1 MNEILFF
8 KTFSLV
14 GGMLVITSV
23 GARINKA
30 YETTQEA
37 VLTIGGTFLTLF
49 IVYSLRDDFP
59 TNLLA
64 LAAFSFCIGWSI
76 GPTITMF
83 GESFKFRKYRQKI
96 GLKSKVIEKKKSF
109 WGGDENKKTVFF
121 YLDSPEKLFE
131 SDSPEMVE
139 VRKTFKKDVL
149 ANDKDPYSQKWQNN
163 IFFAM
168 VATTLSV
175 FMTAAIVYFSDTDF
189 GFMGSFLFFAL
200 IGLIIVRLLK
210 AWVIKDS
217 SFSMIQTGAGI
228 VIFTLY
234 LIYDFNRLEKA
245 MAKGDE
251 SWGTAVDLAVNIYL
265 DIVNLFLLILEAL
278 SESNKPIIK
287 ELKLYNSQ

>member
-1 MNEILFF
+1 MNEVLFF

-14 GGMLVITSV
+14 GGMLLITSI

-30 YETTQEA
+30 YETTMEA

-59 TNLLA
+59 SNLLA
-64 LAAFSFCIGWSI
+64 LVAFSFCIGWSM

-83 GESFKFRKYRQKI
+83 GERFKFRKYSQKI
-96 GLKSKVIEKKKSF
+96 GLKSKVVEKKKSF
-109 WGGDENKKTVFF
+109 WGGKENKKTVFYYKDSPNKVF
-121 YLDSPEKLFE
+121 EYDSPELVKIRNQFKE
-131 SDSPEMVE
+131 E
-139 VRKTFKKDVL
+139 VL
-149 ANDKDPYSQKWQNN
+149 SIDKDPYSQKWQNN
-163 IFFAM
+163 VFFAM

-189 GFMGSFLFFAL
+189 GFLGSFLFFAL
-200 IGLIIVRLLK
+200 LGLIIVRLLK

-217 SFSMIQTGAGI
+217 SFSMIQTGIGI
-228 VIFTLY
+228 VIFTFY

-245 MAKGDE
+245 MAQGDE

-265 DIVNLFLLILEAL
+265 DIVNLFLLILEAMA
-278 SESNKPIIK
+278 EN
-287 ELKLYNSQ
+287 N

>member
-14 GGMLVITSV
+14 GGMLLITSI

-30 YETTQEA
+30 YETTMEA

-59 TNLLA
+59 SNLLA
-64 LAAFSFCIGWSI
+64 LVAFSFCIGWSM

-83 GESFKFRKYRQKI
+83 GERFKFRKYSQKI
-96 GLKSKVIEKKKSF
+96 GLKSKVVEKKKSF
-109 WGGDENKKTVFF
+109 WGGKENKKTVFYYKDSPNKLF
-121 YLDSPEKLFE
+121 EYDSPELVKIRNQFKE
-131 SDSPEMVE
+131 E
-139 VRKTFKKDVL
+139 VL
-149 ANDKDPYSQKWQNN
+149 SIDKDPYSQKWQNN
-163 IFFAM
+163 VFFAM

-189 GFMGSFLFFAL
+189 GFLGSFLFFAL
-200 IGLIIVRLLK
+200 LGLIIVRLLK

-217 SFSMIQTGAGI
+217 SFSMIQTGIGI
-228 VIFTLY
+228 VIFTFY

-245 MAKGDE
+245 MAQGDE
-251 SWGTAVDLAVNIYL
+251 SWGTAVDLAVSIYL
-265 DIVNLFLLILEAL
+265 DIVNLFLLILEAMA
-278 SESNKPIIK
+278 EN
-287 ELKLYNSQ
+287 N

>member
-14 GGMLVITSV
+14 GGMLLITSI

-30 YETTQEA
+30 YETTMEA

-49 IVYSLRDDFP
+49 IVYSLRHDFP
-59 TNLLA
+59 TNLFA
-64 LAAFSFCIGWSI
+64 LTAFSFCIGWSM

-83 GESFKFRKYRQKI
+83 GERFKFRKYSQKI
-96 GLKSKVIEKKKSF
+96 GLKSKVVEKKKSF
-109 WGGDENKKTVFF
+109 WGGNENKKTVF
-121 YLDSPEKLFE
+121 YYKDSPEKVFE
-131 SDSPEMVE
+131 YDSSEMVG
-139 VRKTFKKDVL
+139 VRDRFKKEILSQDS
-149 ANDKDPYSQKWQNN
+149 DPYSQKWQNN

-189 GFMGSFLFFAL
+189 GFLGSFLFFAL
-200 IGLIIVRLLK
+200 LGLIIVRLLK

-217 SFSMIQTGAGI
+217 SFSMIQTGIGI

-245 MAKGDE
+245 MARGDE

-265 DIVNLFLLILEAL
+265 DIVNLFLYILEAL
-278 SESNKPIIK
+278 SEN
-287 ELKLYNSQ
+287 N

>member
-14 GGMLVITSV
+14 GGMLLITSI

-30 YETTQEA
+30 YETTFEA
-37 VLTIGGTFLTLF
+37 VLTIVGTFLTLF
-49 IVYSLRDDFP
+49 IVYSLREDFP
-59 TNLLA
+59 TNLMA
-64 LAAFSFCIGWSI
+64 LSAFSFCIGWSM

-83 GESFKFRKYRQKI
+83 GERFKFRKYQKKI
-96 GLKSKVIEKKKSF
+96 GLKSKVLEEKKSF
-109 WGGDENKKTVFF
+109 WGSNENKKTV
-121 YLDSPEKLFE
+121 YYYEDSPEKVFE
-131 SDSPEMVE
+131 YDSSAMVGI
-139 VRKTFKKDVL
+139 RDRFKKEILTQDS
-149 ANDKDPYSQKWQNN
+149 DPYSQKWQNN

-189 GFMGSFLFFAL
+189 GFMGSFLFVAL

-278 SESNKPIIK
+278 AEN
-287 ELKLYNSQ
+287 N

>member
-14 GGMLVITSV
+14 GGMLLITSI

-30 YETTQEA
+30 YETTMEA

-59 TNLLA
+59 SNLLA
-64 LAAFSFCIGWSI
+64 LVAFSFCIGWSM

-83 GESFKFRKYRQKI
+83 GERFKFRKYSQKI
-96 GLKSKVIEKKKSF
+96 GLKSKVVEKKKSF
-109 WGGDENKKTVFF
+109 WGGKENKKTVFYYKDSPNKLF
-121 YLDSPEKLFE
+121 EYDSPELIKIRNQFKE
-131 SDSPEMVE
+131 E
-139 VRKTFKKDVL
+139 VL
-149 ANDKDPYSQKWQNN
+149 SIDKDPYSQKWQNN
-163 IFFAM
+163 VFFAM

-189 GFMGSFLFFAL
+189 GFLGSFLFFAL
-200 IGLIIVRLLK
+200 LGLIIVRLLK

-217 SFSMIQTGAGI
+217 SFSMIQTGIGI
-228 VIFTLY
+228 VIFTFY

-245 MAKGDE
+245 MAQGDE

-265 DIVNLFLLILEAL
+265 DIVNLFLLILEAMA
-278 SESNKPIIK
+278 EN
-287 ELKLYNSQ
+287 N

>member
-1 MNEILFF
+1 M
-8 KTFSLV
+8 
-14 GGMLVITSV
+14 ITSV

-200 IGLIIVRLLK
+200 LGLIIVRLLK

-278 SESNKPIIK
+278 SESN
-287 ELKLYNSQ
+287 

>member
-14 GGMLVITSV
+14 GGMLLITSI

-30 YETTQEA
+30 YETTMEA

-59 TNLLA
+59 SNLLA
-64 LAAFSFCIGWSI
+64 LVAFSFCIGWSM

-83 GESFKFRKYRQKI
+83 GERFKFRKYSQKI
-96 GLKSKVIEKKKSF
+96 GLKSKVVEKKKSF
-109 WGGDENKKTVFF
+109 WGGKENKRTVFYYKDSPNKVF
-121 YLDSPEKLFE
+121 EYDSPELVKIRNQFKE
-131 SDSPEMVE
+131 E
-139 VRKTFKKDVL
+139 VL
-149 ANDKDPYSQKWQNN
+149 SIDKDPYSQKWQNN
-163 IFFAM
+163 VFFAM

-189 GFMGSFLFFAL
+189 GFLGSFLFFAL
-200 IGLIIVRLLK
+200 LGLIIVRLLK

-217 SFSMIQTGAGI
+217 SFSMIQTGIGI
-228 VIFTLY
+228 VIFTFY

-245 MAKGDE
+245 MAQGDE
-251 SWGTAVDLAVNIYL
+251 SWGTAVDIAVNIYL
-265 DIVNLFLLILEAL
+265 DIVNLFLLILEAMA
-278 SESNKPIIK
+278 EN
-287 ELKLYNSQ
+287 N

>member
-8 KTFSLV
+8 KTFSMV
-14 GGMLVITSV
+14 GGMLLITSI

-30 YETTQEA
+30 YETTFEA
-37 VLTIGGTFLTLF
+37 VLTIGGTFLSLF
-49 IVYSLRDDFP
+49 VVYSLRDNFP
-59 TNLLA
+59 TNLFA
-64 LAAFSFCIGWSI
+64 LSAFSFCIGWSM

-83 GESFKFRKYRQKI
+83 GERFKFRKYQKKI
-96 GLKSKVIEKKKSF
+96 GLNSKVVEKKKSF
-109 WGGDENKKTVFF
+109 WGDNENKKTVF
-121 YLDSPEKLFE
+121 YYKNSPEKVFE
-131 SDSPEMVE
+131 YDSSEMVE
-139 VRKTFKKDVL
+139 VRNKFKKEVL
-149 ANDKDPYSQKWQNN
+149 AQDNDPYSQKWQNN

-175 FMTAAIVYFSDTDF
+175 FMTAAIVYFSETDF

-200 IGLIIVRLLK
+200 LGLIIVRLLK

-217 SFSMIQTGAGI
+217 SFSMIQTSAGI
-228 VIFTLY
+228 IIFTLY

-245 MAKGDE
+245 MEQGDE

-278 SESNKPIIK
+278 SESN
-287 ELKLYNSQ
+287 

>member
-14 GGMLVITSV
+14 GGMLLITSI

-30 YETTQEA
+30 YETTFEA
-37 VLTIGGTFLTLF
+37 VLTIGGTFLSLF
-49 IVYSLRDDFP
+49 VVYSLRDNFP
-59 TNLLA
+59 TNLFA
-64 LAAFSFCIGWSI
+64 LSAFSFCIGWSM

-83 GESFKFRKYRQKI
+83 GERFKFRKYQKKI
-96 GLKSKVIEKKKSF
+96 GLNSKVVEKKKSF
-109 WGGDENKKTVFF
+109 WGDNENKKTVF
-121 YLDSPEKLFE
+121 YYKNSPEKVFE
-131 SDSPEMVE
+131 YDSSEMVE
-139 VRKTFKKDVL
+139 VRNKFKKEVL
-149 ANDKDPYSQKWQNN
+149 AQDNDPYSQKWQNN

-175 FMTAAIVYFSDTDF
+175 FMTAAIVYFSETDF

-200 IGLIIVRLLK
+200 LGLIIVRLLK

-217 SFSMIQTGAGI
+217 SFSMIQTSAGI
-228 VIFTLY
+228 IIFTLY

-245 MAKGDE
+245 MEQGDE

-265 DIVNLFLLILEAL
+265 DIVNLFLLIIEAL
-278 SESNKPIIK
+278 SESN
-287 ELKLYNSQ
+287 

>member
-14 GGMLVITSV
+14 GGMLLITSI

-30 YETTQEA
+30 YETTFEA
-37 VLTIGGTFLTLF
+37 VLTIAGTFLTLF
-49 IVYSLRDDFP
+49 IVYSLREDFP

-64 LAAFSFCIGWSI
+64 LTAFSFCIGWSM

-83 GESFKFRKYRQKI
+83 GERFKFRKYSQKI
-96 GLKSKVIEKKKSF
+96 GLKSKVVEKKKSF
-109 WGGDENKKTVFF
+109 WGGNENKKTVF
-121 YLDSPEKLFE
+121 YYKDSPEKKFE
-131 SDSPEMVE
+131 YDSSEMVK
-139 VRKTFKKDVL
+139 VRNKFKKEIL
-149 ANDKDPYSQKWQNN
+149 AQDDDPYSQKWQNN

-175 FMTAAIVYFSDTDF
+175 YMTAFIVYFSETDF
-189 GFMGSFLFFAL
+189 GFLGSFLFFAL
-200 IGLIIVRLLK
+200 LGLIIVRLLK

-217 SFSMIQTGAGI
+217 SFSMLQTGIGI

-245 MAKGDE
+245 MARGDE
-251 SWGTAVDLAVNIYL
+251 SWGTAIDIAVNIYL
-265 DIVNLFLLILEAL
+265 DIVNLFLYILEAL
-278 SESNKPIIK
+278 SEN
-287 ELKLYNSQ
+287 N

>member
-14 GGMLVITSV
+14 GGMLLITSI

-30 YETTQEA
+30 YETTMEA

-59 TNLLA
+59 SNLLA
-64 LAAFSFCIGWSI
+64 LVAFSFCIGWSM

-83 GESFKFRKYRQKI
+83 GERFKFRKYSQKI
-96 GLKSKVIEKKKSF
+96 GLKSKVVEKKKSF
-109 WGGDENKKTVFF
+109 WGGKENKKTVFYYKDSPNKVF
-121 YLDSPEKLFE
+121 EYDSPELVKI
-131 SDSPEMVE
+131 
-139 VRKTFKKDVL
+139 RNQFKKEVL
-149 ANDKDPYSQKWQNN
+149 SIDKDPYSQKWQNN
-163 IFFAM
+163 VFFAM

-189 GFMGSFLFFAL
+189 GFLGSFLFFAL
-200 IGLIIVRLLK
+200 LGLIIVRLLK

-217 SFSMIQTGAGI
+217 SFSMIQTGIGI
-228 VIFTLY
+228 VIFTFY

-245 MAKGDE
+245 MAQGDE

-265 DIVNLFLLILEAL
+265 DIVNLFLLILEAMA
-278 SESNKPIIK
+278 EN
-287 ELKLYNSQ
+287 N

>member
-1 MNEILFF
+1 MNEVLFF

-14 GGMLVITSV
+14 GGMLLITSI

-30 YETTQEA
+30 YETTMEA

-59 TNLLA
+59 SNLLA
-64 LAAFSFCIGWSI
+64 LVAFSFCIGWSM

-83 GESFKFRKYRQKI
+83 GERFKFRKYSQKI
-96 GLKSKVIEKKKSF
+96 GLKSKVVEKKKSF
-109 WGGDENKKTVFF
+109 WGGKENKKTVFYYKDSPNKVF
-121 YLDSPEKLFE
+121 EYDSPELVKIRNQFKE
-131 SDSPEMVE
+131 E
-139 VRKTFKKDVL
+139 VL
-149 ANDKDPYSQKWQNN
+149 SIDKDPYSQKWQNN
-163 IFFAM
+163 VFFAM

-189 GFMGSFLFFAL
+189 GFLGSFLFFAL
-200 IGLIIVRLLK
+200 LGLIIIRLLK

-217 SFSMIQTGAGI
+217 SFSMIQTGIGI
-228 VIFTLY
+228 VIFTFY

-245 MAKGDE
+245 MAQGDE

-265 DIVNLFLLILEAL
+265 DIVNLFLLILEAMA
-278 SESNKPIIK
+278 EN
-287 ELKLYNSQ
+287 N

>member
-14 GGMLVITSV
+14 GGMLVITSA

-109 WGGDENKKTVFF
+109 WGGDENKKTVYF
-121 YLDSPEKLFE
+121 YLDSPEKLFD

-200 IGLIIVRLLK
+200 IGLIIIRLLK

-217 SFSMIQTGAGI
+217 SFSMIQTGTGI

-245 MAKGDE
+245 MVKGDE

-278 SESNKPIIK
+278 SESN
-287 ELKLYNSQ
+287 

>member
-8 KTFSLV
+8 KTFSMV
-14 GGMLVITSV
+14 GGMLLITSI

-30 YETTQEA
+30 YETTFEA
-37 VLTIGGTFLTLF
+37 VLTIGGTFLSLF
-49 IVYSLRDDFP
+49 VVYSLRDNFP
-59 TNLLA
+59 TNLFA
-64 LAAFSFCIGWSI
+64 LSAFSFCIGWSM

-83 GESFKFRKYRQKI
+83 GERFKFRKYQKKI
-96 GLKSKVIEKKKSF
+96 GLNSKVVEKKKSF
-109 WGGDENKKTVFF
+109 WGDNENKKTVF
-121 YLDSPEKLFE
+121 YYKNSPEKVFE
-131 SDSPEMVE
+131 YDSSEMVE
-139 VRKTFKKDVL
+139 VRNKFKKEVL
-149 ANDKDPYSQKWQNN
+149 AQDNDPYSQKWQNN

-175 FMTAAIVYFSDTDF
+175 FMTAAIVYFSETDF

-200 IGLIIVRLLK
+200 LGLIIVRLLK

-217 SFSMIQTGAGI
+217 SFSMIQTAAGI
-228 VIFTLY
+228 IIFTLY

-245 MAKGDE
+245 MEQGDE

-278 SESNKPIIK
+278 SESN
-287 ELKLYNSQ
+287 

>member
-8 KTFSLV
+8 KTFSMV
-14 GGMLVITSV
+14 GGMLLITSI

-30 YETTQEA
+30 YETTFEA
-37 VLTIGGTFLTLF
+37 VLTIGGTFLSLF
-49 IVYSLRDDFP
+49 VVYSLRDNFP
-59 TNLLA
+59 TNLFA
-64 LAAFSFCIGWSI
+64 LSAFSFCIGWSM

-83 GESFKFRKYRQKI
+83 GERFKFRKYQKKI
-96 GLKSKVIEKKKSF
+96 GLNSKVVEKKKSF
-109 WGGDENKKTVFF
+109 WGDNENKKTVF
-121 YLDSPEKLFE
+121 YYKNSPEKVFE
-131 SDSPEMVE
+131 YDSSEMVE
-139 VRKTFKKDVL
+139 VRNKFKKEVL
-149 ANDKDPYSQKWQNN
+149 AQDNDPYSQKWQNN

-175 FMTAAIVYFSDTDF
+175 FLTAAIVYFSETDF

-200 IGLIIVRLLK
+200 LGLIIVRLLK

-217 SFSMIQTGAGI
+217 SFSMIQTSAGI
-228 VIFTLY
+228 IIFTLY

-245 MAKGDE
+245 MEQGDE

-278 SESNKPIIK
+278 SESN
-287 ELKLYNSQ
+287 

>member
-14 GGMLVITSV
+14 GGMLLITSI

-30 YETTQEA
+30 YETTFEA
-37 VLTIGGTFLTLF
+37 VLTIGGTFLSLF
-49 IVYSLRDDFP
+49 VVYSLRDNFP
-59 TNLLA
+59 INLLA
-64 LAAFSFCIGWSI
+64 LSAFSFCIGWSM

-83 GESFKFRKYRQKI
+83 GERFKFRKYQKKI

-109 WGGDENKKTVFF
+109 WGGNENKKTVF
-121 YLDSPEKLFE
+121 YYQDSPEKVFE
-131 SDSPEMVE
+131 YDSSEMIE
-139 VRKTFKKDVL
+139 VRNKFKKEVL
-149 ANDKDPYSQKWQNN
+149 AQDNDPYSQKWQNN

-175 FMTAAIVYFSDTDF
+175 FMTAAIVYFSETDF
-189 GFMGSFLFFAL
+189 GFMGSLLFFAL
-200 IGLIIVRLLK
+200 LGLIIVRLLK

-217 SFSMIQTGAGI
+217 SFSMIQTAAGI
-228 VIFTLY
+228 IIFTLY

-245 MAKGDE
+245 MGQGDE

-278 SESNKPIIK
+278 SESN
-287 ELKLYNSQ
+287 

>member
-14 GGMLVITSV
+14 GGMLLITSI

-30 YETTQEA
+30 YETTFEA
-37 VLTIGGTFLTLF
+37 VLTIGGTFLSLF
-49 IVYSLRDDFP
+49 VVYSLRDNFP
-59 TNLLA
+59 INLLA
-64 LAAFSFCIGWSI
+64 LSAFSFCIGWSM

-83 GESFKFRKYRQKI
+83 GERFKFRKYQKKI

-109 WGGDENKKTVFF
+109 WGGNENKKTVF
-121 YLDSPEKLFE
+121 YYQDSPEKVFE
-131 SDSPEMVE
+131 YDSSEMIE
-139 VRKTFKKDVL
+139 VRNKFKKEVL
-149 ANDKDPYSQKWQNN
+149 AQDNDPYSQKWQNN

-175 FMTAAIVYFSDTDF
+175 FMTAAIVYFSETDF

-200 IGLIIVRLLK
+200 LGLIIVRLLK

-217 SFSMIQTGAGI
+217 SFSMIQTAAGI
-228 VIFTLY
+228 IIFTLY

-245 MAKGDE
+245 MGQGDE

-278 SESNKPIIK
+278 SESN
-287 ELKLYNSQ
+287 